1 MKKRQ
6 LTNIEQA
13 TLYYTQAVE
22 AETEEEAIEKGIDE
36 WDWEEWNQKWR
47 WDSETT
53 AEEITE

>member
-6 LTNIEQA
+6 LTNIEQV
-13 TLYYTQAVE
+13 TLYYTQTVE

-36 WDWEEWNQKWR
+36 WDWKRVDEIWH

-53 AEEITE
+53 AEHIIF